1 MTMMQRFRRF
11 GRETGGLAALEF
23 AILAPMMVFLLFGSI
38 ELIDM
43 VITNRRVQ
51 NVTASVAD
59 VISRDTSVSDDEIT
73 GIWRATEV
81 LMYPESVSTLRTRV
95 SSISIIDE
103 STARV
108 VWSEGHGLVAR
119 VTDSTVELPDQ
130 MMRPGTSIIFAETE
144 FDYVPAIGVL
154 STSNMRMSHDA
165 YRRSRFI
172 DPIPR
177 DN

>member
-1 MTMMQRFRRF
+1 MKLMQRLRRF
-11 GRETGGLAALEF
+11 ARATGGLAALEF
-23 AILAPMMVFLLFGSI
+23 AIILPMMIFLLFGAI

-43 VITNRRVQ
+43 VIANRRVQ
-51 NVTASVAD
+51 NVAASVAD

-95 SSISIIDE
+95 SSISIIDS

-108 VWSEGHGLVAR
+108 VWSEGNGLVAR
-119 VTDSTVELPDQ
+119 VENTTVDLPDQ
-130 MMRPGTSIIFAETE
+130 MMVPGTSIIYAETE
-144 FDYVPAIGVL
+144 FDYVPVIGIL
-154 STSNMRMSHDA
+154 QTSNMRMIHDA
-165 YRRSRFI
+165 YRRSRLI

-177 DN
+177 D

>member
-1 MTMMQRFRRF
+1 MKLMQRLRRF
-11 GRETGGLAALEF
+11 ARATGGLAALEF
-23 AILAPMMVFLLFGSI
+23 AIILPMMIFLLFGAI

-43 VITNRRVQ
+43 VIANRRVQ
-51 NVTASVAD
+51 NVAASVAD

-108 VWSEGHGLVAR
+108 VWSEGNGLVAR
-119 VTDSTVELPDQ
+119 VENTTVDLPDQ
-130 MMRPGTSIIFAETE
+130 MMIPGTSIIYAETE
-144 FDYVPAIGVL
+144 FDYVPVIGIL
-154 STSNMRMSHDA
+154 QTSNMRMIHDA
-165 YRRSRFI
+165 YRRSRLI

-177 DN
+177 D